1 MTAATPDPSS
11 RGADPAAHGAS
22 AVAAGG
28 YGAIIVAG
36 GAARRFGGV
45 DKAVLPVGGVPM
57 IQRVLAAVSDATVT
71 VVVGPRRTGV
81 PRDVIVVQEQPPGGG
96 PVAALAAALE
106 AAEWPQTV
114 ALLAGDLPLFTRDAL
129 GDLAAALDDHDGA
142 VFTDRDGREQWLC
155 GLWRTASLRR
165 QVAALPETAD
175 QALRG
180 LLRPMDVVRVGSTA
194 DPPPWFDCDTEDDLR
209 RAEEFRAR

>member
-1 MTAATPDPSS
+1 M
-11 RGADPAAHGAS
+11 
-22 AVAAGG
+22 VAGG

-81 PRDVIVVQEQPPGGG
+81 PPDVIVVREQPPGGG
-96 PVAALAAALE
+96 PVAGLAAALE
-106 AAEWPQTV
+106 AAEWPPTV

-129 GDLAAALDDHDGA
+129 GDLAAALDNHDGA
-142 VFTDRDGREQWLC
+142 VFTDSDGREQWLC
-155 GLWRTASLRR
+155 GLWRTASLQRR
-165 QVAALPETAD
+165 IAALPETAD

-180 LLRPMDVVRVGSTA
+180 LLRPMDVVRIGSAA

>member
-1 MTAATPDPSS
+1 MT
-11 RGADPAAHGAS
+11 
-22 AVAAGG
+22 AGG

-81 PRDVIVVQEQPPGGG
+81 PPDVIVVREQPPGGG
-96 PVAALAAALE
+96 PVAGLAAALE
-106 AAEWPQTV
+106 AAEWPPTV

-142 VFTDRDGREQWLC
+142 VFTDSDGREQWLC
-155 GLWRTASLRR
+155 GLWRTASLQRR
-165 QVAALPETAD
+165 IATLPETAD

-180 LLRPMDVVRVGSTA
+180 LLRPMDVVRIGSAA

>member
-1 MTAATPDPSS
+1 M
-11 RGADPAAHGAS
+11 
-22 AVAAGG
+22 VAGG

-81 PRDVIVVQEQPPGGG
+81 PPDVIVVREQPPGGG
-96 PVAALAAALE
+96 PVAGLAAALE
-106 AAEWPQTV
+106 AAEWPPTV

-129 GDLAAALDDHDGA
+129 GDLAAALDNHDGA
-142 VFTDRDGREQWLC
+142 VFTDSDGREQWLC
-155 GLWRTASLRR
+155 GLWRTASLQRR
-165 QVAALPETAD
+165 IAALPETAD

-180 LLRPMDVVRVGSTA
+180 LLRPMDVVRVGSAA